1 MAVQMLHHVAYRC
14 TDAGE
19 TAEFY
24 TKLLGLEYYAAVS
37 EDTVP
42 STGEKCP
49 YMHIFFAMKDG
60 SCIAFFEVPES
71 PPALEDTNT
80 PAWVQH
86 LALVVESEEELLER
100 KQALVDAR
108 VDVIG
113 PTDHGF
119 CRSIYFHDPSGH
131 RLELTLR
138 TETPEMM
145 EKLRST
151 APDMLAEWQRTKTV
165 QRHASWVQEGNS
177 AAE

>member
-14 TDAGE
+14 NDAKE
-19 TAEFY
+19 TADFY
-24 TKLLGLEYYAAVS
+24 IDILGLEYYAAVS
-37 EDTVP
+37 EETVP

-60 SCIAFFEVPES
+60 GCVAFFEVPES
-71 PPALEDTNT
+71 PPAIEDTNT
-80 PAWVQH
+80 PHWVQH
-86 LALVVESEEELLER
+86 LALVVESEEELLEK
-100 KQALVDAR
+100 KQALVDTG

-151 APDMLAEWQRTKTV
+151 AEPMLDEWTKTKSV
-165 QRHASWVQEGNS
+165 QRHAAWVHEGGS

>member
-19 TAEFY
+19 TAKFY
-24 TKLLGLEYYAAVS
+24 TDILGLEYYAAVS

-60 SCIAFFEVPES
+60 GCVAFFEVPES
-71 PPALEDTNT
+71 PPAMVDTNT

-100 KQALVDAR
+100 KQALIDAG

-151 APDMLAEWQRTKTV
+151 APDMLEEWQRTKTV
-165 QRHASWVQEGNS
+165 QRHASWVHESNS